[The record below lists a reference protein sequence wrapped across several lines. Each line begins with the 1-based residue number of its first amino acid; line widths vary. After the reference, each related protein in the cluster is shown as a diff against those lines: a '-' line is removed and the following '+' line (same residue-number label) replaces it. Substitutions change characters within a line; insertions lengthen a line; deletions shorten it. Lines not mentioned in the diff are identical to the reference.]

1 MMEKNNKYSD
11 HELDLRELATF
22 IFSKLFIIFTFILFS
37 TIISFVFSKSLDD
50 IYTSSALLSPSGSND
65 SISSKMNNYST
76 LASFAGVSM
85 PSEGVSQS
93 QEAIAIMSS
102 FDFFSKKILPNI
114 KLENILAVKEWI
126 PKTNTIIY
134 DNKIFLDSSGKWIR
148 DTSFPK
154 TQIPS
159 TQEAFRAF
167 KESVSISIDKNTSF
181 VTLSVSH
188 QSPYIAKKWLDI
200 TILNINESMRQ
211 EKRNLAEKSIIF
223 LKETSKTTNLQSSKD
238 AISALLESQLKSL
251 MLVSAKEDYVY
262 KILESPLVPEIKSSP
277 RRSLIVVS
285 GIFLGA
291 IIGLFTSIMMFLFK
305 KED

>member
-1 MMEKNNKYSD
+1 MMEKNNNYSD
-11 HELDLRELATF
+11 HELDLRDLATF
-22 IFSKLFIIFTFILFS
+22 ILSKLFIIFTFILLS
-37 TIISFVFSKSLDD
+37 TIISFVYSRSLDD

-76 LASFAGVSM
+76 LASVAGISI
-85 PSEGVSQS
+85 PSEGSSKS
-93 QEAIAIMSS
+93 QEAIAIISS

-126 PKTNTIIY
+126 PQKNTIIY

-148 DTSFPK
+148 GTSFPK
-154 TQIPS
+154 QQIPS
-159 TQEAFRAF
+159 SQEAFRAF
-167 KESVSISIDKNTSF
+167 KESVSISTDSNTSF

-200 TILNINESMRQ
+200 IILNINESMRQ
-211 EKRNLAEKSIIF
+211 EKKYLAEKSIIF
-223 LKETSKTTNLQSSKD
+223 LKEISKTTNLQSSKD

-262 KILESPLVPEIKSSP
+262 KIIESPLVPEIKSSP
-277 RRSLIVVS
+277 RRSLMVVS

-291 IIGLFTSIMMFLFK
+291 IMGLLTSIMMFLFK